1 MVSKKTL
8 LKYRL
13 PLFSLLFWFLCCALY
28 LYFTPPTFTAST
40 ILTLKSNQQKL
51 NRNDSQS
58 SSVADQ
64 KPQINKVLSRANI
77 QQAIVDLHYQSRIF
91 QSGKFSSKELT
102 SSSPIKINIIKNAA
116 RDKKF
121 SVEILNNKQFRL
133 TDRNSN
139 TLYYFN
145 QLLLN
150 SETAFKVLP
159 NLRNLKKAK
168 LDFTIYTL
176 QGLTDEYSDNLQA
189 KTIAEDSSKVKVSF
203 SYADSLKAKGFL
215 SQLIR
220 IYMADRLMRAK
231 TIRLIDMQ
239 LDSIKNDL
247 ANLKI
252 DIDKLKHTAGQEKL
266 GSNQDAAIEKQI
278 NILNRLEHYI
288 NTPIDQFS
296 FIPNTFALNDD
307 TLRLLIE
314 KLNNSQI
321 EKQEYLR
328 TEKNGS
334 PLIQQA
340 NLKIQNLKTETI
352 QQLEKQNKRLTTKIQ
367 AAYEKTPNS
376 SNNTSSSYRA
386 LLNKM
391 HNQQQ
396 AKVKLYLGLLQKRED
411 LKTIMARPVNF
422 NAQISTTPDH
432 RALPAFIIALSLG
445 LLFPPS
451 FKFFTRDTTFISTG
465 AYFEKLTNKQ
475 ITATLD
481 YYNRNAK
488 ILLPFDH
495 ESIFGRQLYQAC
507 DSLIELKQKKG
518 RKLIYVNSINA
529 GEGKTFVSNN
539 LSFALACSNQKTLLI
554 TSNPDVD
561 LFYYQLK
568 GDDREDLSNYL
579 INDSVEISSIIRTTI
594 EPNLSIIKVGQEVDK
609 AFLTAN
615 KKRMD
620 SMLSILRLQYDFI
633 LVDIASISP
642 QSWFATEIVLTILR
656 HKQTTYTDLKS
667 YVQLSKIS
675 SEHQLFILNGMPPK
689 LN

>member
-64 KPQINKVLSRANI
+64 KTQIKRILSRANI

-168 LDFTIYTL
+168 VDFTIYTL

-579 INDSVEISSIIRTTI
+579 INDSVEISSIIRKTI
-594 EPNLSIIKVGQEVDK
+594 EPNLSIIKVGQEIDK

-615 KKRMD
+615 KKQMD
-620 SMLSILRLQYDFI
+620 SMLSILRQQYDFI
-633 LVDIASISP
+633 LVDMGSIP
-642 QSWFATEIVLTILR
+642 MQSWFVTEIVLTILR

-689 LN
+689 LT